1 MLSCIV
7 YCRVGEAEDLR
18 KKLRKRL
25 LEMLRVQELA
35 LRKQIEVHTYRNM
48 QRTSSA
54 SQHLSPFHLTIRPS
68 VRL

>member
-7 YCRVGEAEDLR
+7 YCRVCEAEDLR

-35 LRKQIEVHTYRNM
+35 LRKQIEVHT
-48 QRTSSA
+48 
-54 SQHLSPFHLTIRPS
+54 
-68 VRL
+68 V